1 MPPPHDL
8 QAESLRHGS
17 VRYVLEVAPSMLRES
32 DVISDIL
39 IERIRS
45 QEDSEEAV
53 NAILRL
59 MSLHLQSNAHITEQL
74 VELLFTS
81 DYRLCIINH
90 LPKLT
95 YQSHECTAMVLD
107 AYRDLLE
114 SDSTLVVPILG
125 SLADMPLTPDQQNA
139 VVTMTQTLMLSIDE
153 VDIPVVVRGMLAM
166 ITSSNGDTLI
176 GSIREQCLDL
186 NTHTLL
192 LVVEVMGPFLRQG
205 SPSLK
210 YILRAMRNAD
220 KLTPIDGIWLVLLH
234 AQDPITAW
242 HALTRLGRKCTQT
255 WLESTADLAIPA
267 SLVHPFIQFCLL
279 VVHSGF
285 AKPTLASLRPYL
297 VVSGVRTVAYVMAH
311 TPPGSSVQHEA
322 LATLLTLTTQSH
334 KFTSST
340 KQQELRWHVP
350 RAAAIC
356 IADAVACLPPASGHV
371 ILDTIYILSAAN
383 DVAFLHVVDTLC
395 FTLVQLVARDPS
407 ALYALVLLTIQKH
420 ILGHHTTFQI
430 TAMLLASH
438 LSYANQL
445 EPLDAR
451 AITAWMHRLFHTAPL
466 QMVSFICAYL
476 SVQQD
481 NREADEAIGPL
492 HKRSSGLALLVP
504 ALFRRGIV
512 SGTPLTKM
520 STFSAQSFRV
530 DVTRF
535 VATHVSDSGDVK
547 VEALHA
553 LLDMVHCVVV
563 HAMREA
569 ETDADKLMSLE
580 KFLPPDVSIDSRD
593 GGARP
598 TSPEDDV
605 GTRQCLL
612 MVAIGVCNGLHPHVT
627 LSPHADDRNTPLFTK
642 LQTQF
647 LVAYALATAL
657 DMTSTLV
664 VLSHQAVLDLTHV
677 VPYPAIHVLHLM
689 LQHRP
694 AHTAMAS
701 PHSTHKPSV
710 HNDNDDHHHWQ
721 LYGTY
726 TNLHDHVD
734 MYLPHLP
741 HWMALVLTYG
751 HHEHQPT
758 HAETLVQLYTI
769 LRQLLLDFPEHT
781 DAILA
786 ALSSRIDAS
795 ARSTVFE
802 WLHEQA
808 TEQLQDAQA
817 IVVVLDLQV
826 AVAGPSTA
834 LRHETARLAHSVAKH
849 VFPDAALDL
858 ATWKPHISRP
868 IAATT
873 ALHPTPVSLDL
884 PPSTNSLASST
895 YYIHH
900 AVVTAYAL
908 HPTPTVFLKEIL
920 DALCDM
926 IETPDRCHPTYRS
939 LTRHTFRLLLTTH
952 WQCLLHH
959 VPSHVLIRIGEHGDD
974 ASVHEKN
981 PFAHVV
987 MGFSL
992 VADSFAAVPKAIQAN
1007 VDVALAPKTI
1017 GLMLKACQ
1025 VVCEQMVKGVDRC
1038 LKWRQT
1044 TALDNPNGDVRH
1056 MSPVLLQMDLA
1067 LAEMEKYVVTVQHLA
1082 LHQWKAAAKPDKSKL
1097 QKLVDHP
1104 SKKSTTPALPA
1115 GQVKFIPQVLR
1126 WIQRTQLSLAKT
1138 QQQYSIPVGSDLD
1151 LADMVVWPRGG
1162 YDWESGRDRGAMS
1175 DRWRHMTTY
1184 EYDEEEKEEVEE
1196 HDGQDDNG
1204 QDDDANDYGDLDGF
1218 FASVTRKTTVQ
1229 ALQTPQKEKRT
1240 SDLHDNDAFGFPSIV
1255 VDFKAT
1261 KRRTTKPS
1269 VDP

>member
-1 MPPPHDL
+1 MF
-8 QAESLRHGS
+8 Q
-17 VRYVLEVAPSMLRES
+17 
-32 DVISDIL
+32 
-39 IERIRS
+39 
-45 QEDSEEAV
+45 
-53 NAILRL
+53 
-59 MSLHLQSNAHITEQL
+59 
-74 VELLFTS
+74 
-81 DYRLCIINH
+81 
-90 LPKLT
+90 
-95 YQSHECTAMVLD
+95 
-107 AYRDLLE
+107 
-114 SDSTLVVPILG
+114 
-125 SLADMPLTPDQQNA
+125 
-139 VVTMTQTLMLSIDE
+139 
-153 VDIPVVVRGMLAM
+153 
-166 ITSSNGDTLI
+166 
-176 GSIREQCLDL
+176 
-186 NTHTLL
+186 
-192 LVVEVMGPFLRQG
+192 VMGPFLRQG

-234 AQDPITAW
+234 AQDPIVSRRFSSALSRLSLSKQTAW

-334 KFTSST
+334 KFTS
-340 KQQELRWHVP
+340 
-350 RAAAIC
+350 
-356 IADAVACLPPASGHV
+356 
-371 ILDTIYILSAAN
+371 AAN

-466 QMVSFICAYL
+466 QVEFVRLRRSQSQSTLLQMVSFICAYL

-481 NREADEAIGPL
+481 NREADDAIGPL

-512 SGTPLTKM
+512 SGTP

-580 KFLPPDVSIDSRD
+580 KFLPPDVSIDSMD
-593 GGARP
+593 GGERP
-598 TSPEDDV
+598 TSPDEDDV

-627 LSPHADDRNTPLFTK
+627 LNPHADDRNTPLFTK

-664 VLSHQAVLDLTHV
+664 VLSHQAVLDLTHA
-677 VPYPAIHVLHLM
+677 VPNPAIHVLHLM

-786 ALSSRIDAS
+786 ALSSRGDAS

-1007 VDVALAPKTI
+1007 VDVALAPKTYVFTVPCWIWI

-1115 GQVKFIPQVLR
+1115 GQVKVHMAYVRADSDENSMAVVHPASAAVDSTDTALPRQDAVRHGYAFRLEHIDGSCGCGR
-1126 WIQRTQLSLAKT
+1126 R
-1138 QQQYSIPVGSDLD
+1138 QQYSIPVGSDLD

-1218 FASVTRKTTVQ
+1218 FASVTRNTTVQ

-1240 SDLHDNDAFGFPSIV
+1240 SDLHDNDAWGFPSIV